1 MLTYVNNL
9 NSDFKLSIAILDPA
23 MGSGEPATVNGF
35 SLFIPSEQV
44 LKLKRKMDRT
54 SDVAA
59 SAMVHHDEPDEMFE
73 EASNIARESTAY
85 IAGSSLPSPRGHRL
99 MGRRYGWK
107 NEIRLRAERARRARA
122 RGEDPIY
129 TPLRD
134 GTHDLKFCENCKKPQ
149 MQMQKCS
156 GCLWAR
162 YCSKKCQK
170 QHWPCHKPV
179 CLPDTSFQQLGFF
192 GRSRPWEEH
201 VMATS
206 QNIIECTLECTDG
219 SLAISHRTTSTFG
232 TCLMTEYSGIHQR

>member
-1 MLTYVNNL
+1 MIYRKGPASFVEVEFSQACSPQCYVSLNILTRSRFQL
-9 NSDFKLSIAILDPA
+9 IPCLSAEEA
-23 MGSGEPATVNGF
+23 WSFASYYPATAD
-35 SLFIPSEQV
+35 QV
-44 LKLKRKMDRT
+44 RMNVPGLCMAVGPLSPDT
-54 SDVAA
+54 LLLA
-59 SAMVHHDEPDEMFE
+59 SGSISYLDESM
-73 EASNIARESTAY
+73 AY
-85 IAGSSLPSPRGHRL
+85 IAESCLPSFRVDRL
-99 MGRRYGWK
+99 MGQRYYNGLGWK
-107 NEIRLRAERARRARA
+107 NEILRRAECVRRARA

-179 CLPDTSFQQLGFF
+179 CGPDTSFQQLGFF
-192 GRSRPWEEH
+192 GMSCPWEEQ
-201 VMATS
+201 VMTTR

-219 SLAISHRTTSTFG
+219 SYAKDW
-232 TCLMTEYSGIHQR
+232 SG